1 MHAEG
6 AGDERVCAGL
16 DEVDEDYLE
25 EEIEDQ
31 EEPEGPGFQV
41 AVVGPVLINPLT
53 LDELKIM
60 VELVKA
66 DLQGRKIDYD
76 SVPPRIAYRME
87 LFVRMLRGDPIPPT
101 PN

>member
-60 VELVKA
+60 VELVKV
-66 DLQGRKIDYD
+66 DYD